1 MHGYTYSYDTGAR
14 SPMAIP
20 AIADARRAARIGVR
34 LAYNIEMN
42 GEYARNYQHVGG
54 VPGGEHHHP
63 EFGIFGHVCPS
74 FGPLWGWSS
83 WSLYG
88 LEPSGNSWC
97 LWHQVRTHG
106 PAAAWDQPRVNYACA
121 PICSASPCCL
131 PSTGF
136 RVYDNINHSYASGT
150 LARLILDATLVDEWR
165 PASPPSPPALPP
177 APPSPPPPPPNPLP
191 PAPDP
196 LPPPPAPPWAELA
209 VIPAGFGLI
218 FLMLAVAFWLV
229 WSRRRQRLAR
239 LAASQQLATRKLKEI
254 EIALA
259 ALPTRKF
266 AKPTGSPVGSLD
278 SSNHSLDELEAGAPA
293 REAGMDVD
301 ECSECEPECAIC
313 LDAFAPGDVL
323 RSLPCGHEFHKK
335 CIDSWLHRRVV
346 TWVTAEDTASEA
358 SRPPPSCPL
367 CKRDV
372 VRTAAAFAATVTPE
386 AAARAS
392 APEYRLSPT
401 VERRGA
407 PESTPES
414 TPE

>member
-1 MHGYTYSYDTGAR
+1 MRSFKRERSRAPCAARALFQIRLPDLIPGKVNHPASTTFVGLPREDPSNRSRFCCGRVPCMHGYTYSYDTGAR

-150 LARLILDATLVDEWR
+150 LARLVLDATLVDEWR

-177 APPSPPPPPPNPLP
+177 A
-191 PAPDP
+191 A
-196 LPPPPAPPWAELA
+196 
-209 VIPAGFGLI
+209 
-218 FLMLAVAFWLV
+218 
-229 WSRRRQRLAR
+229 
-239 LAASQQLATRKLKEI
+239 
-254 EIALA
+254 
-259 ALPTRKF
+259 
-266 AKPTGSPVGSLD
+266 
-278 SSNHSLDELEAGAPA
+278 
-293 REAGMDVD
+293 
-301 ECSECEPECAIC
+301 
-313 LDAFAPGDVL
+313 
-323 RSLPCGHEFHKK
+323 
-335 CIDSWLHRRVV
+335 
-346 TWVTAEDTASEA
+346 
-358 SRPPPSCPL
+358 
-367 CKRDV
+367 
-372 VRTAAAFAATVTPE
+372 
-386 AAARAS
+386 
-392 APEYRLSPT
+392 
-401 VERRGA
+401 
-407 PESTPES
+407 
-414 TPE
+414 